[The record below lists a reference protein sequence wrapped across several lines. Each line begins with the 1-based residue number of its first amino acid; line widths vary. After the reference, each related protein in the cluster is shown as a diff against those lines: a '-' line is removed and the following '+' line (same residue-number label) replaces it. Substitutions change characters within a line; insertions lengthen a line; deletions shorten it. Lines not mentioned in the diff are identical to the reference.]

1 MLLCMTYEEFR
12 RQLGKAGL
20 TVKGFAQLIKQT
32 PNSITNY
39 ATQGEVPPH
48 LAIIAALMGDMAEAG
63 FDYRTT
69 LARIQFDAS
78 KPRGGAIKGKF
89 GGSKQ
94 TDLNLLSNT

>member
-1 MLLCMTYEEFR
+1 MTYEEFR

-20 TVKGFAQLIKQT
+20 TVKGFAELIKQT

-48 LAIIAALMGDMAEAG
+48 LAIIAALMGDMAESG
-63 FDYRTT
+63 MDYRGT
-69 LARIQFDAS
+69 LARIHFSPS
-78 KPRGGAIKGKF
+78 KPRGGAVKGRF

-94 TDLNLLSNT
+94 IDLNLSSNN